1 MAQCGALLIHGL
13 APHFAALHPGYGHCG
28 RSWKARTATYRT
40 WRMSTLPA
48 PAAARRPFP
57 HLEVPRALRALVRA
71 REWSLAMLGALIGAL
86 AGLVVAAMSAAV
98 NGLHLLLFD
107 LPSGQRLS
115 AMPALDPWTA
125 VLVPTLGG
133 LAFGL
138 AVAAVGRWRPPRE
151 VDPIEAN
158 ALHGGRMSLLGSLNV
173 ALQTVWSSGVGASVG
188 LEAGY
193 TQLASGIASW
203 VGRAFHLRRKDLRVL
218 VGCGAAGAI
227 AGAFGAPLAGAFY
240 AFELVIAS
248 YSVASLAPVGIAA
261 VVGYSVA
268 GLIEPASLGVGTL
281 YTSSVTGRDLAI
293 AAGVGLAAAG
303 AGIGIM
309 RAVALCETL
318 LNRVR
323 MPAVLRPAL
332 GGLVVGCFALVTPQ
346 VLSSGHGAIG
356 MAAVLARPLREV
368 AVLFLLKALASVVSL
383 GSGFRG
389 GLFFS
394 SLLMGAIGGRLFA
407 DTLTT
412 LSPTLAVDPHVY
424 SIIGMGALSVS
435 VIGGPLTMTFIAL
448 ETTGDLW
455 LTTAVLIAVIVS
467 AQVTREAFGYSFA
480 TWRFHLRGET
490 IRSAADVGW
499 LRELT
504 VRRMMRSDVRTMPD
518 RATVARFR
526 TVFPLGS
533 ATQVVALDEDKAYAG
548 IVLVAEAHASE
559 LDETKPIRDILH
571 HRNAVLLPT
580 MTVKE
585 AIAAFDQ
592 AEAEAL
598 AVVQSR
604 DNRRVIGLLTE
615 AFALR
620 RYSDELELRRKELIG
635 E

>member
-1 MAQCGALLIHGL
+1 
-13 APHFAALHPGYGHCG
+13 
-28 RSWKARTATYRT
+28 
-40 WRMSTLPA
+40 
-48 PAAARRPFP
+48 
-57 HLEVPRALRALVRA
+57 
-71 REWSLAMLGALIGAL
+71 
-86 AGLVVAAMSAAV
+86 
-98 NGLHLLLFD
+98 
-107 LPSGQRLS
+107 
-115 AMPALDPWTA
+115 
-125 VLVPTLGG
+125 
-133 LAFGL
+133 
-138 AVAAVGRWRPPRE
+138 
-151 VDPIEAN
+151 
-158 ALHGGRMSLLGSLNV
+158 
-173 ALQTVWSSGVGASVG
+173 
-188 LEAGY
+188 
-193 TQLASGIASW
+193 
-203 VGRAFHLRRKDLRVL
+203 
-218 VGCGAAGAI
+218 
-227 AGAFGAPLAGAFY
+227 
-240 AFELVIAS
+240 VIAS

-499 LRELT
+499 MRDLT
-504 VRRMMRSDVRTMPD
+504 VGSMMREDVQ
-518 RATVARFR
+518 TVHASTTIGAFR
-526 TVFPLGS
+526 EQYPLG
-533 ATQVVALDEDKAYAG
+533 AMPYVVAVDENERYVGLILMADAHA
-548 IVLVAEAHASE
+548 AEADAENSVKE
-559 LDETKPIRDILH
+559 LLH
-571 HRNAVLLPT
+571 YREDLLLPG
-580 MTVKE
+580 MAVKE
-585 AIAAFDQ
+585 AVLAFDR

-598 AVVQSR
+598 AVVDSFR
-604 DNRRVIGLLTE
+604 DRHVIGLLTE
-615 AFALR
+615 AYVLR
-620 RYSDELELRRKELIG
+620 RYAAALERRRRELIG
-635 E
+635 DD